1 MKIISLSLIWNISV
15 LWGCNQANAI
25 KQGQRV
31 FKPDK
36 AQETPARY
44 NCACVFALSYI
55 TYPSLGHNPHSFSNT
70 SQKNQCNGKIKGELT
85 TVDVRDCSVL
95 PDHTERSCFY
105 STSQQLEIIH
115 QVTRTGGKSLLCL
128 RPHTTDVNRVGKDIP
143 KNDRLTY
150 EQRHHCSITND
161 GSDRWKKRRG
171 KSDETQQESH
181 QKKKKELRISNF
193 CLVL

>member
-36 AQETPARY
+36 AQETPARC

-115 QVTRTGGKSLLCL
+115 QVARTGGKSLLCL

-161 GSDRWKKRRG
+161 GSDRWKKGGEKAMKPSKKVTR
-171 KSDETQQESH
+171 
-181 QKKKKELRISNF
+181 KKKKN
-193 CLVL
+193 

>member
-36 AQETPARY
+36 AQETPARC

-70 SQKNQCNGKIKGELT
+70 SQKDQCNGKIKGELT

-115 QVTRTGGKSLLCL
+115 QVARTGGKSLLCL
-128 RPHTTDVNRVGKDIP
+128 RPHITDVYRVGKDIP

-161 GSDRWKKRRG
+161 GSDRWKKGGEKAMKPSKKVTR
-171 KSDETQQESH
+171 
-181 QKKKKELRISNF
+181 KKKRTKNF
-193 CLVL
+193 